1 MSDIGNMKKNMSI
14 FNPTDMAAM
23 ATPGHPGQVDPTKTT
38 VREFFEGFGVDVDG
52 PVMQLID
59 FTNKQVDNANPVKK
73 MQNIAGTG
81 TPPSSGPPTAGPE
94 MANRMPQGAP
104 TNASLEGLV
113 GQLGG

>member
-1 MSDIGNMKKNMSI
+1 MSDIGSMKKNMSI

-23 ATPGHPGQVDPTKTT
+23 ATPGHPGQVDPQKTT
-38 VREFFEGFGVDVDG
+38 IREFFGGFGVDVDG
-52 PVMQLID
+52 PVIQLID
-59 FTNKQVDNANPVKK
+59 FTNKQVDNANPIKK
-73 MQNIAGTG
+73 MQNIAGTS
-81 TPPSSGPPTAGPE
+81 PEPMGPPTAGPA